1 MACSSEGKRAPVAF
15 LGVEF
20 SVLQS
25 TIWDVKVSVV
35 GWLSMQRSCRNHV
48 VMLIIIHYQYYNKT
62 CAVPWVY
69 WDLPSDGRTSA
80 QEGAPRYARPRVT
93 VATS

>member
-1 MACSSEGKRAPVAF
+1 MALRAVA
-15 LGVEF
+15 LPAARDGAERLAT
-20 SVLQS
+20 SCLTTPARGTRSQIAIPRRANAAVLA
-25 TIWDVKVSVV
+25 
-35 GWLSMQRSCRNHV
+35 L
-48 VMLIIIHYQYYNKT
+48 KT

-93 VATS
+93 AATS